1 MFCFVFALKNSQLTS
16 LCTVASGRIDPA
28 RDLPGTSRWLFKN
41 DGQIN
46 SISIFNFVFHVSF
59 CCLVV
64 PCSMRHDRS
73 LISSFLMTYF

>member
-46 SISIFNFVFHVSF
+46 SISIFTIFFMFLFAAWLYHV
-59 CCLVV
+59 L
-64 PCSMRHDRS
+64 
-73 LISSFLMTYF
+73 